1 MAQTA
6 ASQAGLICQHIL
18 EPKYDGGDDNDEGG
32 GGDGDGKDGGDDDD
46 GDDEDGLGL
55 AEPSRWTRRI

>member
-1 MAQTA
+1 M
-6 ASQAGLICQHIL
+6 ICQHIL

-46 GDDEDGLGL
+46 GDDDDGLGL